1 MSKAATVQAIAPP
14 RSRPTLDADDWVV
27 RVALFIFGAYFLI
40 ALVVPLFMMVSR
52 SVQNI
57 RGEFVGLAN
66 YILYFQTP
74 ALFQSINNS
83 FFVAGLSTVI
93 VIVLAFIYAYAL
105 TRTRMPFKWFFRV
118 MVFVPLLS
126 PSLLKAI
133 ALVYWFGNQGVLK
146 GLMMGHSI
154 YGPIGIVIASVFW
167 TFPHAF
173 LIIST
178 ALSLS
183 DGRLYEAAEALKTSR
198 MRVFFT
204 VTLPGVRYGLISAT
218 FVVFILVFTD
228 FGVPKV
234 IGGNYNV
241 LATDIYKEVVG
252 QQNFEM
258 GAVVCMILLIP
269 AVFAFA
275 IDRIATRKQVA
286 LLSARAVP
294 YEPKPSRLADMSM
307 LVYCSIMTVLIL
319 AVLGM
324 AQYASLV
331 TLWPYNLSLTLEHFQ
346 FDFEGFGWSNF
357 YNSLILAACTAIIGT
372 GLIFTGAY
380 LVEKPRTAFFG
391 RQVVQFLAML
401 PLTVPGLVLGL
412 SYIFFFNHPANPFGF
427 MYATMAILVMST
439 VTHFYTVSH
448 LTAVTALKQMDR
460 EFESVSTSLK
470 VPLRRSFFRVTVP
483 VCMPAILDIS
493 IYLFLNAM
501 TTVSAVIFL
510 YSPTTKV
517 ASVAAIHMDELGEVA
532 SAAAMAMLIVYACLT
547 VRLLHLLVTRGLLR
561 RLQAWRTR

>member
-1 MSKAATVQAIAPP
+1 MAETTTVQAIAAP
-14 RSRPTLDADDWVV
+14 RSRPALDTDDWVV
-27 RVALFIFGAYFLI
+27 RVALVVFGAYFLV

-66 YILYFQTP
+66 YVLYFQTP

-105 TRTRMPFKWFFRV
+105 TRTRMPFKGFFRV

-146 GLMMGHSI
+146 EVMMGHSI

-173 LIIST
+173 LIIAT

-204 VTLPGVRYGLISAT
+204 VTLPGARYGLISAI

-258 GAVVCMILLIP
+258 GAVVCMVLLIP

-294 YEPKPSRLADMSM
+294 YEPKPNRWTDGSM
-307 LVYCSIMTVLIL
+307 LIYCSIMTVLIL

-346 FDFEGFGWSNF
+346 FEFEGFGWSNF
-357 YNSLILAACTAIIGT
+357 YNSLILAGSTAVIGT
-372 GLIFTGAY
+372 GT
-380 LVEKPRTAFFG
+380 
-391 RQVVQFLAML
+391 
-401 PLTVPGLVLGL
+401 
-412 SYIFFFNHPANPFGF
+412 
-427 MYATMAILVMST
+427 
-439 VTHFYTVSH
+439 
-448 LTAVTALKQMDR
+448 D
-460 EFESVSTSLK
+460 
-470 VPLRRSFFRVTVP
+470 LRRCLPGGETPQRICRP
-483 VCMPAILDIS
+483 VRWCNSWP
-493 IYLFLNAM
+493 
-501 TTVSAVIFL
+501 
-510 YSPTTKV
+510 
-517 ASVAAIHMDELGEVA
+517 
-532 SAAAMAMLIVYACLT
+532 CC
-547 VRLLHLLVTRGLLR
+547 R
-561 RLQAWRTR
+561 

>member
-1 MSKAATVQAIAPP
+1 MSKAATIQAIAPP

-27 RVALFIFGAYFLI
+27 RVALFVFGAYFLV

-57 RGEFVGLAN
+57 RGEFVGLDN

-74 ALFQSINNS
+74 ALSQSINNS

-146 GLMMGHSI
+146 EVMMGHSI

-204 VTLPGVRYGLISAT
+204 VTLPGVRYGLISAI

-258 GAVVCMILLIP
+258 GAVVCMVLLIP

-294 YEPKPSRLADMSM
+294 YEPKPNRWADMSM
-307 LVYCSIMTVLIL
+307 LTYCSIMTVLIL

-331 TLWPYNLSLTLEHFQ
+331 TLWPYNLTLTLEHFQ
-346 FDFEGFGWSNF
+346 FEFEGFGWSNF
-357 YNSLILAACTAIIGT
+357 YNSLILAACTAVIGT
-372 GLIFTGAY
+372 ALIFTGAY